1 MDITQRLV
9 LPADVSIVPVREI
22 DDAMRA
28 RFTHTASDY
37 VVSRTRSRSASHV
50 IDAASVTLIESFRT
64 AHTVADAVIA
74 YGRSTDSDPE
84 RTLTEAY
91 PMLRRLVDSGLLVP
105 EGTRLADRITPTLA
119 LGSRVD
125 QWTVVACVHLLADT
139 ELYQVRDDAGHFA
152 ALKIA
157 PEPEREH
164 EAAML
169 EHLGWRLY
177 ARDPYLIM
185 DWCDGIDAE
194 RAAAEVRGDRR
205 ALLILVRTIA
215 EAYAALHA
223 EGIVHGD
230 VHPHNVLVDAA
241 GRVRLIDFAYARR
254 VESDAPA
261 PPRVGVAFYAEPEM
275 ATPVTPAGEQYS
287 LGALLYFLIAG
298 RHYCDFPLERAAF
311 NKAIAEAQ
319 PLPFAEPW
327 PEMEAVLGRALAKMP
342 DDRWA
347 SVVDMAAALPT
358 TAVAPAATPTTGAL
372 SLAMLSDVIARAE
385 TAPPYE
391 TGPTASIVSGMAGL
405 ALMLYR
411 AAVVRESAELL
422 SLADRWATRAAV
434 AMTSPSAFNGEN
446 PRLRE
451 LRGHVSPYHTASGV
465 HCVQALIANAAGDT
479 ISLAESVDAF
489 IRATSAPCTSAELMF
504 GHAGVLIATAWLV
517 DAMAGVH
524 RAHVQRLTVHGDRIF
539 AAMPDCRGISWLGA
553 AHGWTGVLYAAL
565 RWCKATGRAVP
576 AEIDARLDELAGFGE
591 PWGRGLRWPQSRDA
605 EPRYLS
611 GWCNGTAGLVH
622 LWTLAGRDEL
632 AERAAWHVWE
642 HPPEG
647 LGSLCCGMAGA
658 AYALLSRG
666 WRQRAIQL
674 ADRAARA
681 IVRESDTRDGL
692 WYGEPGVA
700 LLAADLEAGGD
711 GCMPLFSAEGWS
723 PR

>member
-1 MDITQRLV
+1 MMDMTQRLV

-22 DDAMRA
+22 DDATRA
-28 RFTHTASDY
+28 RFAHTTSDY
-37 VVSRTRSRSASHV
+37 VVSRTRSRSMSHV
-50 IDAASVTLIESFRT
+50 IDAAAASLIESFRT

-74 YGRSTDSDPE
+74 YGRSTDCDPE

-91 PMLRRLVDSGLLVP
+91 PMLRRLVNAGLLVP
-105 EGTRLADRITPTLA
+105 EGDRLADTITPTLA
-119 LGSRVD
+119 LGSRID
-125 QWTVVACVHLLADT
+125 RWTVVACVHLLADT
-139 ELYQVRDDAGHFA
+139 ELYQVRDDAGEFA

-157 PEPEREH
+157 PDCSY
-164 EAAML
+164 EAAIL
-169 EHLGWRLY
+169 EYLGWRVF
-177 ARDPYLIM
+177 AREPYLIM

-194 RAAAEVRGDRR
+194 RAAAEVRGDRHT
-205 ALLILVRTIA
+205 LLALVRAIVD
-215 EAYAALHA
+215 AYVALHA
-223 EGIVHGD
+223 KGIVHGD

-241 GRVRLIDFAYARR
+241 GHVRLIDFAYARR
-254 VESDAPA
+254 LASDAPA
-261 PPRVGVAFYAEPEM
+261 PPRAGVAFYAEPEM

-287 LGALLYFLIAG
+287 LGALLYFLVTG
-298 RHYCDFPLERAAF
+298 RHYCDFPLDRAAF
-311 NKAIAEAQ
+311 NAAIAETK
-319 PLPFAEPW
+319 PLPFTEPW
-327 PEMEAVLGRALAKMP
+327 PEMEALLGRALAKAP
-342 DDRWA
+342 RDRWP
-347 SVVDMAAALPT
+347 SVADMAAALPT
-358 TAVAPAATPTTGAL
+358 IALEPRATATTGAL

-411 AAVVRESAELL
+411 TAILRESPHLL
-422 SLADRWATRAAV
+422 SLADRWATRAAAV
-434 AMTSPSAFNGEN
+434 MTSASAFDGEN
-446 PRLRE
+446 PHLHER
-451 LRGHVSPYHTASGV
+451 RGDVSPYHTASGV

-479 ISLAESVDAF
+479 ISLAESIDAF
-489 IRATSAPCTSAELMF
+489 IGATSAPCTTAELMF
-504 GHAGVLIATAWLV
+504 GHAGVLVATAWLV
-517 DAMAGVH
+517 DALAGAHAVH
-524 RAHVQRLTVHGDRIF
+524 VHKLIAHGDRVF
-539 AAMPDCRGISWLGA
+539 AAMPDCRGIAWLGA

-565 RWCKATGRAVP
+565 QWCHVVRREVP
-576 AEIDARLDELAGFGE
+576 PEIETRLDELAAFGE

-611 GWCNGTAGLVH
+611 GWCNGTAGFVH

-642 HPPEG
+642 HPSEG

-658 AYALLSRG
+658 AYALWRRG

-681 IVRESDTRDGL
+681 IVRESDARDGL

-723 PR
+723 AR